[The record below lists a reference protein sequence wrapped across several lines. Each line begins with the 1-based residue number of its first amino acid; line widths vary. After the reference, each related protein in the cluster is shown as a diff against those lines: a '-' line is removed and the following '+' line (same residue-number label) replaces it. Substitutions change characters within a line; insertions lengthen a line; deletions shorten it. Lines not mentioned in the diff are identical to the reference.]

1 MAIAETL
8 PAVCWAERSTCGRGG
23 TEGGPIVAQA
33 LHRVSV
39 VAQPVARGVGQ
50 QFRQMFSGDNPGPIT
65 LRDAPMLDP
74 ALLRNQPADLAARL
88 KATRGYDLNVADL
101 LLLETERKQIQVRTQ
116 ELQNL
121 RNTKSKQI
129 GMLKAKGE
137 DVSAVMAEV
146 AAFGDELKQCE
157 IDLADRLAKIEAIA
171 AGIPNLPHESVPQGN
186 DEHDNVEQ
194 HRWGTPR
201 AFDFEVKDHVELG
214 ARHGWLDGETAAKL
228 SGARFTVLRGQLAR
242 LHRALAQFMLDLH
255 TGEHGYEETNV
266 PLLVNADAL
275 FGTGNLPKFE
285 EDLFAT
291 AGTSLTEG
299 GLYHLNQMVDIIQ
312 AADGGAIDGSVFGA
326 LAEVVRDTK
335 DRYLIPTS
343 EVPLTNIVRD
353 EILDAERLPL
363 RMTAHSMC
371 FRAEAGSAGRDT
383 RGMIRQH
390 QFEKVE
396 LVSIAKPEESDAEHE
411 RMTHAAET
419 VLEKLGLP
427 YRKVLLCTGDMG
439 FAAQKTYDLE
449 VWLPS
454 QNTYREISSC
464 SNCGDFQARRMQ
476 ARWRNPA
483 TGKPELVHTLNGSGV
498 AVGRALI
505 AVMENYQNADG
516 SITVP
521 EVLRAYMGG
530 VSAIA

>member
-1 MAIAETL
+1 
-8 PAVCWAERSTCGRGG
+8 
-23 TEGGPIVAQA
+23 
-33 LHRVSV
+33 
-39 VAQPVARGVGQ
+39 
-50 QFRQMFSGDNPGPIT
+50 
-65 LRDAPMLDP
+65 MLDP
-74 ALLRNQPADLAARL
+74 VLLRNQPDVLAARL
-88 KATRGYDLNVADL
+88 KETRGYDLDVAVL
-101 LLLETERKQIQVRTQ
+101 QQWESERKQLQVRTQ

-146 AAFGDELKQCE
+146 AGFGDELKASETRLDE
-157 IDLADRLAKIEAIA
+157 IKHAIEAIA
-171 AGIPNLPHESVPQGN
+171 AGIPNLPHESVPPGE
-186 DEHDNVEQ
+186 DEAGNVEQ

-214 ARHGWLDGETAAKL
+214 ARNGWLDSETAAKL

-255 TGEHGYEETNV
+255 TDTHGYEETNV
-266 PLLVNADAL
+266 PLLVNAESMR
-275 FGTGNLPKFE
+275 GTGQLPKFE
-285 EDLFAT
+285 EDLFEIMPANKAQILEWQAST
-291 AGTSLTEG
+291 AALSFQIRQEIEYEG
-299 GLYHLNQMVDIIQ
+299 RSESDAREHDETFNDLFDL
-312 AADGGAIDGSVFGA
+312 S
-326 LAEVVRDTK
+326 K
-335 DRYLIPTS
+335 SRYLIPTS

-390 QFEKVE
+390 QFERVE
-396 LVSIAKPEESDAEHE
+396 LVTIAKPEESDAEHE
-411 RMTHAAET
+411 RMTRCAET

-427 YRKVLLCTGDMG
+427 YRKVLLCTGDIG

-521 EVLRAYMGG
+521 EVLRGYMGG
-530 VSAIA
+530 ATSIA